1 MTALTTI
8 LAMSTMALSFVMG
21 AEMTQGLAI
30 VSIGGLAYSTILT
43 LVVIPILYDLMQ
55 RNEFKIIDIED

>member
-1 MTALTTI
+1 
-8 LAMSTMALSFVMG
+8 
-21 AEMTQGLAI
+21 MTQGLAI

-55 RNEFKIIDIED
+55 RNEFRVIDIED

>member
-1 MTALTTI
+1 
-8 LAMSTMALSFVMG
+8 MSTMALSNGMG

-30 VSIGGLAYSTILT
+30 VSIGGLAYSTVLT

-55 RNEFKIIDIED
+55 RKEFRVIDIED

>member
-1 MTALTTI
+1 
-8 LAMSTMALSFVMG
+8 MG

-55 RNEFKIIDIED
+55 RNEFRVIDIED

>member
-1 MTALTTI
+1 
-8 LAMSTMALSFVMG
+8 
-21 AEMTQGLAI
+21 

-55 RNEFKIIDIED
+55 RNEFKIIEIED

>member
-1 MTALTTI
+1 
-8 LAMSTMALSFVMG
+8 
-21 AEMTQGLAI
+21 MTQGLAI

-55 RNEFKIIDIED
+55 RKEFRVIDIED